1 MHNLAFR
8 GLRLPRLGAM
18 RGVGGGGGGFDWT
31 IGGAASLARLHLADD
46 LSGMD
51 GAAVTSWPDTSG
63 NGLSAYANATGSLRP
78 TLGTKG
84 GRRFVTSGPSAGA
97 GAYLVADAS
106 DTTLVSP
113 TVATRV
119 FVLARHNAISFN
131 RDVLFGSTFDGSQR
145 VEIYQNDLIFAGS
158 IIIDGNN
165 QAVWGGTLQGSA
177 ALPKKFMV
185 FEAYL
190 NQTASSYIDMY
201 NDDGSRHELIEAT
214 APLHPDGDAT
224 LKGEYLFAVTASGS
238 KNISIAALAVYDVS
252 SGDMTSAAKLAIRAE
267 LLSMAA
273 EMEA

>member
-1 MHNLAFR
+1 MA
-8 GLRLPRLGAM
+8 RLGL
-18 RGVGGGGGGFDWT
+18 GVGITRRGGGGGAAGFDWT

-46 LSGMD
+46 LSGAD

-97 GAYLVADAS
+97 GAYLVAGTG

-119 FVLARHNAISFN
+119 FVLARHNAVSFN
-131 RDVLFGSTFDGSQR
+131 RDVIFGSIDNGTQRLDIFQNNLGFAGEINIGGNSRTVWDGS
-145 VEIYQNDLIFAGS
+145 LKGS
-158 IIIDGNN
+158 
-165 QAVWGGTLQGSA
+165 S
-177 ALPKKFMV
+177 ALPKTFMV
-185 FEAYL
+185 FEAYI

-201 NDDGSRHELIEAT
+201 NDDGSRHELLDAT

-224 LKGEYLFAVTASGS
+224 LKGEFLFAVNTGGS